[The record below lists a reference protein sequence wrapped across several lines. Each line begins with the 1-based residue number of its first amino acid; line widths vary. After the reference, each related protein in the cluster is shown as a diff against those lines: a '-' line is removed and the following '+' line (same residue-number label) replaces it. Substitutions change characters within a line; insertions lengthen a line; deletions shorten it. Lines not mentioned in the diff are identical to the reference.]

1 MGQLRYPP
9 FSWWQGIVEDRDDP
23 ALMGRYRVRILGH
36 HTQNKEKLPTEHLPW
51 SIPLQPISSAAISG
65 IGTSP
70 TGLVEGSAVMGF
82 FADGDEGQIP
92 VIMGSFGVTSH
103 LPREDDGGDVIPF
116 DRSLVGFY
124 DPKGV
129 HPHYR
134 YPKRKVTNKQKPE
147 PADGVTHS
155 SGRPRE
161 TPEYGDDG
169 EDVGENILQEADSSR
184 LARGVPGEQP
194 HVEEHY
200 SLKGK
205 RESRVTDI
213 PIAMPNLVSGGT
225 RPKGFTHPPGP
236 EFGES
241 VEIKDPE
248 FAVRFWN
255 EPHPQQTPPDMYAD
269 PEKSKSKYPF
279 NHVTE
284 TESGHVFEVDDTLGA
299 ERIHEYHR
307 TGTFYEVQPTG
318 DKVTKVVGEDFEI
331 DLKNKLIYI
340 KGDYTMTVDGDY
352 FLNVK
357 GSKVEHISGH
367 CFQTVR
373 GTRVTK
379 VQGNDELDVES
390 TSHTHIRGNRNV
402 QIGSQDEKQAT
413 VSNDSLRITGDR
425 NVRVRGK
432 MKNIA
437 ISDRKD
443 ITFGNHKIN
452 VFPKYENDL
461 REILK
466 TSATAVGEVIT
477 GGPSDALAGLGQ
489 LKRKSKLELFAQQ
502 DVSIATSPVPDI
514 AYPANPLPAVSI
526 VTMRYNLAATM
537 DLYEKVGPTAMFT
550 GAASIIIK
558 PGFATRQAM
567 IGINNIQGVDTG
579 LFTILPGIQNFVT
592 AGGITN
598 NVLLGGIHSNVFG
611 GVMTNTLAAGGI
623 FNTILTVGG
632 INNYVTAGGI
642 QSTVAAG
649 GIFNNVLGGSYNTV
663 VAVGAIASTAVVG
676 LNVITGGAGVAINS
690 AAAIASTAGAAILQT
705 AGAAITQT
713 AGAGIAQ
720 TAAGAV
726 AIQAGAAATMT
737 AAGAVTV
744 TATGAGIFAGGA
756 STVLGGAGVTDING
770 SVINIG

>member
-9 FSWWQGIVEDRDDP
+9 FSWWQGVVEDRDDP

-51 SIPLQPISSAAISG
+51 AIPMQPISSAAISG

-82 FADGDEGQIP
+82 FADGEEGQIP
-92 VIMGSFGVTSH
+92 IIMGSFGVTSH
-103 LPREDDGGDVIPF
+103 LPREDDDGAVIPF
-116 DRSLVGFY
+116 DRSIVGFY
-124 DPKGV
+124 DPKGT

-147 PADGVTHS
+147 PADGVTHA

-161 TPEYGDDG
+161 NPEYDENG

-205 RESRVTDI
+205 RESRVEGI

-225 RPKGFTHPPGP
+225 KPGAFTHPGGP
-236 EFGES
+236 EFGEDI
-241 VEIKDPE
+241 EIREPD
-248 FAVRFWN
+248 FSCRFWN
-255 EPHPQQTPPDMYAD
+255 EPHPQQTPPDMFAD
-269 PEKSKSKYPF
+269 PEKSKSKYPY

-284 TESGHVFEVDDTLGA
+284 TESGHIFEVDDTLGA

-318 DKVTKVVGEDFEI
+318 DKVTKVVGDDFEI

-390 TSHTHIRGNRNV
+390 TSHTLIRGNRNV
-402 QIGSQDEKQAT
+402 QVGSQDSSQST
-413 VSNDSLRITGDR
+413 VSTDSLRVTGDR

-432 MKNIA
+432 MKNIC
-437 ISDRKD
+437 ITDRKD
-443 ITFGNHKIN
+443 ITFGNHTIN
-452 VFPKYENDL
+452 VFPKFENDL

-466 TSATAVGEVIT
+466 QGATAVGDAIK
-477 GGPSDALAGLGQ
+477 GGPSDASALLGALVQ
-489 LKRKSKLELFAQQ
+489 KSKLELFGQQ
-502 DVSIATSPVPDI
+502 DVSIATSPVPDPFMPTNPI
-514 AYPANPLPAVSI
+514 PAISLT
-526 VTMRYNLAATM
+526 TMRYNLMATS
-537 DLYEKVGPTAMFT
+537 DLYEKVGPVAMFT
-550 GAASIIIK
+550 GAASIILK
-558 PGFATRQAM
+558 PGFATRQAVV
-567 IGINNIQGVDTG
+567 GINNIQGVDTG
-579 LFTILPGIQNFVT
+579 IFSILPGIQNFVT
-592 AGGITN
+592 AGGIIN
-598 NVLLGGIHSNVFG
+598 NVMLGGIHSIVYG
-611 GVMTNTLAAGGI
+611 GVMTNTMLAGGI
-623 FNTILTVGG
+623 FNTIATVGG
-632 INNYVTAGGI
+632 INNFVTAGGI
-642 QSTVAAG
+642 NSTVMGG
-649 GIFNNVLGGSYNTV
+649 GIFNNVLGGSINDF
-663 VAVGAIASTAVVG
+663 VAVGAIASTAAVG
-676 LNVITGGAGVAINS
+676 INVITGGAGVAINS
-690 AAAIASTAGAAILQT
+690 AAGIVNTAGGVFTATAGGLSTVTGGAGLVASAVGGAAVFSGTASTT
-705 AGAAITQT
+705 
-713 AGAGIAQ
+713 
-720 TAAGAV
+720 
-726 AIQAGAAATMT
+726 
-737 AAGAVTV
+737 
-744 TATGAGIFAGGA
+744 
-756 STVLGGAGVTDING
+756 LGGAGPTTVTGNPIA
-770 SVINIG
+770 IG

>member
-9 FSWWQGIVEDRDDP
+9 FSWWQGVVEDRDDP

-51 SIPLQPISSAAISG
+51 AIPLQPISSAAISG

-103 LPREDDGGDVIPF
+103 LPRENDDGEVIPF
-116 DRSLVGFY
+116 DRSIVGFY

-161 TPEYGDDG
+161 TPEYSDDG

-225 RPKGFTHPPGP
+225 KPKGFTHPPGP
-236 EFGES
+236 EFGEAL
-241 VEIKDPE
+241 EIRDPN

-255 EPHPQQTPPDMYAD
+255 EPHPQQTPPDMFAD
-269 PEKSKSKYPF
+269 PEKSKSKYPY

-318 DKVTKVVGEDFEI
+318 DKVTKVVGDDFEI
-331 DLKNKLIYI
+331 DLRNKLIYI
-340 KGDYTMTVDGDY
+340 KGDYSMTVDGDY
-352 FLNVK
+352 YLNVK
-357 GSKVEHISGH
+357 GNKIEHVSGH
-367 CFQTVR
+367 AFQTVR
-373 GTRVTK
+373 GTRVSK
-379 VQGNDELDVES
+379 IQGNDELDVES

-452 VFPKYENDL
+452 VYPKFENDL
-461 REILK
+461 REVLAKGAEI
-466 TSATAVGEVIT
+466 VGDIIE
-477 GGPSDALAGLGQ
+477 GGPSDALALLGAFK
-489 LKRKSKLELFAQQ
+489 KRSKLELMAQQ
-502 DVSIATSPVPDI
+502 DVSIATNCIYPDPFVPLN
-514 AYPANPLPAVSI
+514 PAPSVSI
-526 VTMRYNLAATM
+526 ATARYNLTATA
-537 DLYEKVGPTAMFT
+537 DLYEKVGPIAMFT
-550 GAASIIIK
+550 GAASIILK
-558 PGFATRQAM
+558 PGFATRQAS
-567 IGINNIQGVDTG
+567 IAINNIQGVDTG
-579 LFTILPGIQNFVT
+579 LFSLLPGIQNFVT
-592 AGGITN
+592 AGGMINTIM
-598 NVLLGGIHSNVFG
+598 LGGMYNTIMAG
-611 GVMTNTLAAGGI
+611 GQFNTVVKGGQFNTIGAGAQTNTVIAGGI
-623 FNTILTVGG
+623 
-632 INNYVTAGGI
+632 INA
-642 QSTVAAG
+642 VAAG
-649 GIFNNVLGGSYNTV
+649 GITSNVAAGAVITNAV
-663 VAVGAIASTAVVG
+663 VGAIT
-676 LNVITGGAGVAINS
+676 N
-690 AAAIASTAGAAILQT
+690 TAGAAIANT
-705 AGAAITQT
+705 AGGAITNV
-713 AGAGIAQ
+713 AGGLFSAAAAAAANISGISVSVTGLAV
-720 TAAGAV
+720 TAAGPTVNIEGSIATNLGTSS
-726 AIQAGAAATMT
+726 GA
-737 AAGAVTV
+737 
-744 TATGAGIFAGGA
+744 
-756 STVLGGAGVTDING
+756 TDIDG
-770 SVINIG
+770 STISIG

>member
-1 MGQLRYPP
+1 MKRNQRYPD

-51 SIPLQPISSAAISG
+51 AIPMQPISSAAISG

-82 FADGDEGQIP
+82 FADGEEGQIP
-92 VIMGSFGVTSH
+92 IIMGSFGVTSH
-103 LPREDDGGDVIPF
+103 LPREDDDGAVIPF
-116 DRSLVGFY
+116 DRSIVGFY
-124 DPKGV
+124 DPKGT

-147 PADGVTHS
+147 PADGVTHA

-161 TPEYGDDG
+161 NPEYDENG

-205 RESRVTDI
+205 RESRVEGI

-225 RPKGFTHPPGP
+225 KPGAFTHPGGP
-236 EFGES
+236 EFGEDI
-241 VEIKDPE
+241 EIREPD
-248 FAVRFWN
+248 FSCRFWN
-255 EPHPQQTPPDMYAD
+255 EPHPQQTPPDMFAD

-318 DKVTKVVGEDFEI
+318 DKVTKVVGDDFEI

-340 KGDYTMTVDGDY
+340 KGDYSMTVDGDY
-352 FLNVK
+352 YLNVK
-357 GSKVEHISGH
+357 GNKIEHVSGH
-367 CFQTVR
+367 AFQTVR
-373 GTRVTK
+373 GTRVSK
-379 VQGNDELDVES
+379 IQGNDELDVES

-402 QIGSQDEKQAT
+402 QIGCQDEKQAT

-452 VFPKYENDL
+452 VYPKYENDL
-461 REILK
+461 REVLAKGAEIVAD
-466 TSATAVGEVIT
+466 TIA
-477 GGPSDALAGLGQ
+477 GGPSDALALLGAFK
-489 LKRKSKLELFAQQ
+489 KRSKLELMAQQ
-502 DVSIATSPVPDI
+502 DVSIGTNCIYPDPFMPLN
-514 AYPANPLPAVSI
+514 PAPSVSI
-526 VTMRYNLAATM
+526 ATARYNLTATA
-537 DLYEKVGPTAMFT
+537 DLYEKVGPIAMFT
-550 GAASIIIK
+550 GAASIILK
-558 PGFATRQAM
+558 PGFATRQAV
-567 IGINNIQGVDTG
+567 ISINNIQGVDTG
-579 LFTILPGIQNFVT
+579 LFSLLPGIHNFVT
-592 AGGITN
+592 AGGMINTVMLGGIQN
-598 NVLLGGIHSNVFG
+598 NVLGGAIH
-611 GVMTNTLAAGGI
+611 NTLAAGGI

-632 INNYVTAGGI
+632 INNWVTAGGI
-642 QSTVAAG
+642 KTTVVAG
-649 GIFNNVLGGSYNTV
+649 GIINTVNGGSMVDT
-663 VAVGAIASTAVVG
+663 VAVGAIVSNAVVG
-676 LNVITGGAGVAINS
+676 LNVTLGQAGVALQS
-690 AAAIASTAGAAILQT
+690 AAAIESFAGGAIGQTAGGAYTVAAGGAILQT
-705 AGAAITQT
+705 AGGLASYSAG
-713 AGAGIAQ
+713 GAGI
-720 TAAGAV
+720 
-726 AIQAGAAATMT
+726 
-737 AAGAVTV
+737 
-744 TATGAGIFAGGA
+744 
-756 STVLGGAGVTDING
+756 
-770 SVINIG
+770 SVFGTTTNIGTTLSPTTIDGSTISIG

>member
-9 FSWWQGIVEDRDDP
+9 FSWWQGVVEDRDDP

-51 SIPLQPISSAAISG
+51 AIPLQPISSAAISG

-103 LPREDDGGDVIPF
+103 LPREDDDGAVIPF

-161 TPEYGDDG
+161 TPEYSDDG

-213 PIAMPNLVSGGT
+213 PIAMPNLASGGT
-225 RPKGFTHPPGP
+225 KPKGFTHPPGP
-236 EFGES
+236 EFGEAL
-241 VEIKDPE
+241 EIRDPN

-255 EPHPQQTPPDMYAD
+255 EPHPQQTPPDMFAD
-269 PEKSKSKYPF
+269 PEKSKSKYPY

-284 TESGHVFEVDDTLGA
+284 TESGHIFEVDDTLGA

-318 DKVTKVVGEDFEI
+318 DKVTKVVGDDFEI

-390 TSHTHIRGNRNV
+390 TSHTMIRGNRNV
-402 QIGSQDEKQAT
+402 QVGSQDSSQST
-413 VSNDSLRITGDR
+413 VSTDSLRVTGDR

-432 MKNIA
+432 MKNIC
-437 ISDRKD
+437 ITDRKD
-443 ITFGNHKIN
+443 ITFGNHSIN
-452 VFPKYENDL
+452 VYPKYENDL

-466 TSATAVGEVIT
+466 SGAEQVAASIT
-477 GGPSDALAGLGQ
+477 GGSAGAPEALGAILQ
-489 LKRKSKLELFAQQ
+489 RKSKLELFGQQ
-502 DVSIATSPVPDI
+502 DVSIATSPVPDPF
-514 AYPANPLPAVSI
+514 YPPNPIPAISLT
-526 VTMRYNLAATM
+526 TMRYNLMATS
-537 DLYEKVGPTAMFT
+537 DLYEKVGPVAMFT

-558 PGFATRQAM
+558 PGYATRQAVV
-567 IGINNIQGVDTG
+567 GINNIQGVDTG
-579 LFTILPGIQNFVT
+579 IFSLLPGIHNFVT
-592 AGGITN
+592 VGGMFNTVMAGGM
-598 NVLLGGIHSNVFG
+598 HSNVHAGF
-611 GVMTNTLAAGGI
+611 MSNTVLAGGI
-623 FNTILTVGG
+623 FNQVLTAGG
-632 INNYVTAGGI
+632 INNFVGAGGI
-642 QSTVAAG
+642 KSTVVAG
-649 GIFNNVLGGSYNTV
+649 GIIEDVLGGSIVST
-663 VAVGAIASTAVVG
+663 VAVGAIISNAVVG
-676 LNVITGGAGVAINS
+676 LNVILGQAGVALQSTATIES
-690 AAAIASTAGAAILQT
+690 FAGGAIGQTAGAAYTVAAGGAILQT
-705 AGAAITQT
+705 AGGLASYS
-713 AGAGIAQ
+713 
-720 TAAGAV
+720 
-726 AIQAGAAATMT
+726 
-737 AAGAVTV
+737 
-744 TATGAGIFAGGA
+744 AGG
-756 STVLGGAGVTDING
+756 TGI
-770 SVINIG
+770 SVFGTTTNIGTTLSPTTIEGSTISIG

>member
-1 MGQLRYPP
+1 MSDIRYPE
-9 FSWWQGIVEDRDDP
+9 FSWWQGVVEDRDDP

-36 HTQNKEKLPTEHLPW
+36 HTQNKEKLPTAHLPW
-51 SIPLQPISSAAISG
+51 AIPLQPISSAAISG

-82 FADGDEGQIP
+82 FADGDDGQIP
-92 VIMGSFGVTSH
+92 IIMGSFGVTSH
-103 LPREDDGGDVIPF
+103 LPREDDTGPVIPF

-134 YPKRKVTNKQKPE
+134 YPKRKVSNKQKPE

-161 TPEYGDDG
+161 TPEYSDDG
-169 EDVGENILQEADSSR
+169 DDVGENILQEADSSR

-205 RESRVTDI
+205 RESRITDI

-225 RPKGFTHPPGP
+225 KPKGFTHPPGP

-241 VEIKDPE
+241 LEIRDPN
-248 FAVRFWN
+248 FGVRFWN
-255 EPHPQQTPPDMYAD
+255 EPHPQQTPPDMFAD

-318 DKVTKVVGEDFEI
+318 DKVTKVVGDDFEI

-390 TSHTHIRGNRNV
+390 TSHTMIRGNRNV
-402 QIGSQDEKQAT
+402 QIGSQDQSQAT
-413 VSNDSLRITGDR
+413 VSNDSLRVTGDR

-432 MKNIA
+432 MKNIC
-437 ISDRKD
+437 ITDRKD
-443 ITFGNHKIN
+443 ITFGNHTIN
-452 VFPKYENDL
+452 VFPKFENDL
-461 REILK
+461 SQILK
-466 TSATAVGEVIT
+466 EGATAIGDAIK
-477 GGPSDALAGLGQ
+477 GGPSDATALLGAFQ
-489 LKRKSKLELFAQQ
+489 QKSKLELFGQQ
-502 DVSIATSPVPDI
+502 DVSIATSPVPDPFMPTNPI
-514 AYPANPLPAVSI
+514 PAISLT
-526 VTMRYNLAATM
+526 TMRYNLMATS
-537 DLYEKVGPTAMFT
+537 DLYEKVGPIAMFT
-550 GAASIIIK
+550 GAASIILK
-558 PGFATRQAM
+558 PGFATRQAVV
-567 IGINNIQGVDTG
+567 GINNIQGVDTG
-579 LFTILPGIQNFVT
+579 IFSILPGIQNFVT
-592 AGGITN
+592 AGGIIN
-598 NVLLGGIHSNVFG
+598 NVMLGGIHSIVYG
-611 GVMTNTLAAGGI
+611 GVMTNTMLAGGI
-623 FNTILTVGG
+623 FNTIATVGG

-642 QSTVAAG
+642 NSTVMAG
-649 GIFNNVLGGSYNTV
+649 GIFNNVLGGSINDV
-663 VAVGAIASTAVVG
+663 VAVGAIASTALVG

-690 AAAIASTAGAAILQT
+690 AAVIASTAGGAITNT
-705 AGAAITQT
+705 AGGAFSAQAGGAATLT
-713 AGAGIAQ
+713 AG
-720 TAAGAV
+720 GAV
-726 AIQAGAAATMT
+726 NA
-737 AAGAVTV
+737 
-744 TATGAGIFAGGA
+744 TATGAAVFAGGV
-756 STVLGGAGVTDING
+756 STSVGGAGPTTISGNP
-770 SVINIG
+770 IAIG

>member
-318 DKVTKVVGEDFEI
+318 DKVTKVVGDDFEI

-390 TSHTHIRGNRNV
+390 TSHTMIRGNRNV
-402 QIGSQDEKQAT
+402 QVGSQDEKQAT
-413 VSNDSLRITGDR
+413 VSNDSLRVTGDR

-443 ITFGNHKIN
+443 ITFGNHSIN
-452 VFPKYENDL
+452 VYPKYENDL

-466 TSATAVGEVIT
+466 KGAEVVGTIMS
-477 GGPSDALAGLGQ
+477 GGPSDESALLGAFQ
-489 LKRKSKLELFAQQ
+489 KRSKLELFAQQ
-502 DVSIATSPVPDI
+502 DVSIATNLIYPDPFLPLN
-514 AYPANPLPAVSI
+514 PAPSVSI
-526 VTMRYNLAATM
+526 ATARYNLIATA
-537 DLYEKVGPTAMFT
+537 DLYEKIGPVAMFT
-550 GAASIIIK
+550 GAASIILK
-558 PGFATRQAM
+558 PGFATRQAV
-567 IGINNIQGVDTG
+567 IAINNIQGVDTG
-579 LFTILPGIQNFVT
+579 IFSLLPGIQNFVT
-592 AGGITN
+592 AGGFTN
-598 NVLLGGIHSNVFG
+598 NIMLGGIINNVFAG
-611 GVMTNTLAAGGI
+611 GILSTVVAGGI
-623 FNTILTVGG
+623 FNTVIAGGVLNTVVAGGIVNEVAVGG
-632 INNYVTAGGI
+632 IASNVAAGGI
-642 QSTVAAG
+642 SENVVAGGIARLVEAGGIVDTVAAG
-649 GIFNNVLGGSYNTV
+649 GIF
-663 VAVGAIASTAVVG
+663 
-676 LNVITGGAGVAINS
+676 LNVIGGAITMTTFAGVVAITS
-690 AAAIASTAGAAILQT
+690 GAA
-705 AGAAITQT
+705 
-713 AGAGIAQ
+713 
-720 TAAGAV
+720 V
-726 AIQAGAAATMT
+726 NIQAAAAATLT
-737 AAGAVTV
+737 AGGAVTA
-744 TATGAGIFAGGA
+744 TATGAAVFAGGISTHLGA
-756 STVLGGAGVTDING
+756 SGPTTITGNPIA
-770 SVINIG
+770 IG

>member
-1 MGQLRYPP
+1 MAQIRYPE
-9 FSWWQGIVEDRDDP
+9 FSWWQGVVEDRDDP

-36 HTQNKEKLPTEHLPW
+36 HTQNKEKLPTAHLPW
-51 SIPLQPISSAAISG
+51 AIPMQPISSAAISG

-70 TGLVEGSAVMGF
+70 TGLVEGSSVMGF

-103 LPREDDGGDVIPF
+103 LPREDDTGPVKKI

-124 DPKGV
+124 DPLGT

-134 YPKRKVTNKQKPE
+134 YPKRKVTNKKKPE
-147 PADGVTHS
+147 PADGVTHA

-161 TPEYGDDG
+161 NPEYDEDG

-184 LARGVPGEQP
+184 LSRGVPGEQP

-225 RPKGFTHPPGP
+225 KPKGFTHPAGP

-241 VEIKDPE
+241 IEIKDPD
-248 FAVRFWN
+248 FSVRFWN
-255 EPHPQQTPPDMYAD
+255 EPHPQQTPADMYAE
-269 PEKSKSKYPF
+269 PEKSKSKYPY

-307 TGTFYEVQPTG
+307 AGTFYEVQPTG
-318 DKVTKVVGEDFEI
+318 DKVTKVVGDDFEI

-357 GSKVEHISGH
+357 GSKVENISGH

-379 VQGNDELDVES
+379 IQGNDELDIES

-402 QIGSQDEKQAT
+402 QIGCQDEKQAT

-443 ITFGNHKIN
+443 ITFGNHSIN
-452 VFPKYENDL
+452 VYPKYENDL

-466 TSATAVGEVIT
+466 KSAQAVGDIMT
-477 GGPSDALAGLGQ
+477 QGAGAADIAGLGAFK
-489 LKRKSKLELFAQQ
+489 KRSKLELFAHQ
-502 DVSIATSPVPDI
+502 DISMMTSPVPDPFLPLN
-514 AYPANPLPAVSI
+514 PAPAISL
-526 VTMRYNLAATM
+526 VTMRYNLTATA
-537 DLYEKVGPTAMFT
+537 DLYEKIGPIAMFT
-550 GAASIIIK
+550 GAASIILK
-558 PGFATRQAM
+558 PGFATRQASVA
-567 IGINNIQGVDTG
+567 INNIQGVDTG
-579 LFTILPGIQNFVT
+579 IFSLIPGIQNFVT
-592 AGGITN
+592 VGGITN
-598 NVLLGGIHSNVFG
+598 NVMLGGIHSNVFG
-611 GVMTNTLAAGGI
+611 GVMTNTLLAGGI
-623 FNTILTVGG
+623 FNTIATVGG
-632 INNYVTAGGI
+632 ITNYVSAGGI
-642 QSTVAAG
+642 TNTVALGGIKNSVAAGGIASNVVAGGIARLVEAGGIVDTVAAG
-649 GIFNNVLGGSYNTV
+649 GIF
-663 VAVGAIASTAVVG
+663 
-676 LNVITGGAGVAINS
+676 LNVIGGAITMTTFAGVVAITS
-690 AAAIASTAGAAILQT
+690 GAAVNIQAAGAATL
-705 AGAAITQT
+705 
-713 AGAGIAQ
+713 
-720 TAAGAV
+720 
-726 AIQAGAAATMT
+726 T
-737 AAGAVTV
+737 AAGAVTA
-744 TATGAGIFAGGA
+744 TATGAAVFAGGV
-756 STVLGGAGVTDING
+756 STTVGGAGPTTING
-770 SVINIG
+770 NPIAIG

>member
-9 FSWWQGIVEDRDDP
+9 FSWWQGVVEDRDDP

-51 SIPLQPISSAAISG
+51 AIPMQPISSAAISG

-70 TGLVEGSAVMGF
+70 TGLVEGSSVMGF
-82 FADGDEGQIP
+82 FADGDEGQMP

-103 LPREDDGGDVIPF
+103 LPREDDDGAVIPF
-116 DRSLVGFY
+116 DRNLVGFY
-124 DPKGV
+124 DPKGT

-134 YPKRKVTNKQKPE
+134 YPKRKVTNKQSPG
-147 PADGVTHS
+147 PADGVTHA

-161 TPEYGDDG
+161 NPEYDENG
-169 EDVGENILQEADSSR
+169 EDVGENVLQEADSSR
-184 LARGVPGEQP
+184 LSRGVPGEQP

-205 RESRVTDI
+205 RESRVTGI
-213 PIAMPNLVSGGT
+213 PIAQPNLASGGT
-225 RPKGFTHPPGP
+225 RPSGFTHPPGP
-236 EFGES
+236 NFCERIQ
-241 VEIKDPE
+241 IKDPD
-248 FAVRFWN
+248 FDTRFWN
-255 EPHPQQTPPDMYAD
+255 EPHPQQTPPDMFAAA
-269 PEKSKSKYPF
+269 EKSKSKYPY

-307 TGTFYEVQPTG
+307 TGTFYEIQPTG
-318 DKVTKVVGEDFEI
+318 DKVTKVVGDDFEI

-379 VQGNDELDVES
+379 IQGNDELDIES

-402 QIGSQDEKQAT
+402 QIGCQDEKQAT

-443 ITFGNHKIN
+443 ITFGNHSIN
-452 VFPKYENDL
+452 VYPKFENDL

-466 TSATAVGEVIT
+466 KGASVIGDIIA
-477 GGPSDALAGLGQ
+477 GGPSDASSLLGAFK
-489 LKRKSKLELFAQQ
+489 KRSKLELFAQQ
-502 DVSIATSPVPDI
+502 DVSIATNCIYPDPFLPISPVPS
-514 AYPANPLPAVSI
+514 VSI
-526 VTMRYNLAATM
+526 ATARYNLTATA
-537 DLYEKVGPTAMFT
+537 DLYEKIGPIAMFT
-550 GAASIIIK
+550 GAASIILK
-558 PGFATRQAM
+558 PGFATRQAV
-567 IGINNIQGVDTG
+567 IAINNIQGVDTG
-579 LFTILPGIQNFVT
+579 IFSLLPGIQNFVT

-598 NVLLGGIHSNVFG
+598 NVMLGGIHSNVFG
-611 GVMTNTLAAGGI
+611 GVMTNTLMAGGI
-623 FNTILTVGG
+623 FNTIVTVGG
-632 INNYVTAGGI
+632 ITNYVTAGGI
-642 QSTVAAG
+642 TNTVAAG

-690 AAAIASTAGAAILQT
+690 AAAIASTAGGAITNT
-705 AGAAITQT
+705 AG
-713 AGAGIAQ
+713 GLFSAQ
-720 TAAGAV
+720 
-726 AIQAGAAATMT
+726 
-737 AAGAVTV
+737 
-744 TATGAGIFAGGA
+744 AGGA
-756 STVLGGAGVTDING
+756 ATLTAGGAISATA
-770 SVINIG
+770 IGAATFAGATSTTVGDSGLTTISGTTIAIG

>member
-9 FSWWQGIVEDRDDP
+9 FSWWQGVVEDRDDP

-51 SIPLQPISSAAISG
+51 AIPLQPISSAAISG

-103 LPREDDGGDVIPF
+103 LPREDDDGEVIPF

-147 PADGVTHS
+147 PADGVTHA

-161 TPEYGDDG
+161 TPEYSDDG
-169 EDVGENILQEADSSR
+169 DDVGENILQEADSSR

-200 SLKGK
+200 SLKAK

-225 RPKGFTHPPGP
+225 KPKGFTHPPGP
-236 EFGES
+236 EFGEAL
-241 VEIKDPE
+241 EIRDPN

-255 EPHPQQTPPDMYAD
+255 EPHPQQTPPDMFAD
-269 PEKSKSKYPF
+269 PEKSKSKYPY

-318 DKVTKVVGEDFEI
+318 DKVTKVVGDDFEI

-390 TSHTHIRGNRNV
+390 TSHTMIRGNRNV
-402 QIGSQDEKQAT
+402 QVGSQDSSQST
-413 VSNDSLRITGDR
+413 VSTDSLRVTGDR

-432 MKNIA
+432 MKNIC
-437 ISDRKD
+437 ITDRKD
-443 ITFGNHKIN
+443 ITFGNHTIN
-452 VFPKYENDL
+452 VFPKFENDL

-466 TSATAVGEVIT
+466 QGATAVGDAIK
-477 GGPSDALAGLGQ
+477 GGPSDASALLGSLVQ
-489 LKRKSKLELFAQQ
+489 KSKLELFGQQ
-502 DVSIATSPVPDI
+502 DVSIATSPVPDPFMPTNPI
-514 AYPANPLPAVSI
+514 PAISLT
-526 VTMRYNLAATM
+526 TMRYNLMATS
-537 DLYEKVGPTAMFT
+537 DLYEKVGPVAMFT
-550 GAASIIIK
+550 GAASIILK
-558 PGFATRQAM
+558 PGFATRQAVV
-567 IGINNIQGVDTG
+567 GINNIQGVDTG
-579 LFTILPGIQNFVT
+579 IFSILPGIQNFVT
-592 AGGITN
+592 AGGIIN
-598 NVLLGGIHSNVFG
+598 NVMLGGIHSIVYG
-611 GVMTNTLAAGGI
+611 GVMTNTMLAGGI
-623 FNTILTVGG
+623 FNTIATVGG
-632 INNYVTAGGI
+632 INNFVTAGGI
-642 QSTVAAG
+642 NSTVMGG
-649 GIFNNVLGGSYNTV
+649 GIFNNVLGGSINDV
-663 VAVGAIASTAVVG
+663 VAVGAIASTALVG

-690 AAAIASTAGAAILQT
+690 AAGIVNTAGGIFSAQAGGAATLT
-705 AGAAITQT
+705 AGGVLT
-713 AGAGIAQ
+713 A
-720 TAAGAV
+720 TAAGAGV
-726 AIQAGAAATMT
+726 
-737 AAGAVTV
+737 
-744 TATGAGIFAGGA
+744 FAGGA
-756 STVLGGAGVTDING
+756 STTVGGAGPTTISGNP
-770 SVINIG
+770 IAIG

>member
-1 MGQLRYPP
+1 MGNVRYPE
-9 FSWWQGIVEDRDDP
+9 FSWWQGVVEDRDDP

-103 LPREDDGGDVIPF
+103 LPREDDNGEVIPF

-161 TPEYGDDG
+161 TPEYSDDG

-318 DKVTKVVGEDFEI
+318 DKVTKVVGDDFEI

-390 TSHTHIRGNRNV
+390 TSHTMIRGNRNV
-402 QIGSQDEKQAT
+402 QVGSQDEKQAT
-413 VSNDSLRITGDR
+413 VSNDSLRVTGDR

-437 ISDRKD
+437 VSDRKD
-443 ITFGNHKIN
+443 ITFGNHSIN
-452 VFPKYENDL
+452 VYPKFENDL

-466 TSATAVGEVIT
+466 KGAEAVGSIIR
-477 GGPSDALAGLGQ
+477 GGPSDEASLLGAFQ
-489 LKRKSKLELFAQQ
+489 KRSKLELFAQQ
-502 DVSIATSPVPDI
+502 DVSIATNLVIPDPFLPLN
-514 AYPANPLPAVSI
+514 PAPSVSI
-526 VTMRYNLAATM
+526 ATARYNLIATA
-537 DLYEKVGPTAMFT
+537 DLYEKIGPVAMFT
-550 GAASIIIK
+550 GAASIILK
-558 PGFATRQAM
+558 PGFATRQAV
-567 IGINNIQGVDTG
+567 IAINNIQGVDTG
-579 LFTILPGIQNFVT
+579 IFSLLPGIQNFVT
-592 AGGITN
+592 AGGFTN
-598 NVLLGGIHSNVFG
+598 NVMLGGIINNVFAGGILNTVVAGGMFNTVIAGGILSTVVAG
-611 GVMTNTLAAGGI
+611 GVVTDVAAGGVATLVAAGGI
-623 FNTILTVGG
+623 AENV
-632 INNYVTAGGI
+632 VAGGI
-642 QSTVAAG
+642 ARLVEAGGITDTVAAG
-649 GIFNNVLGGSYNTV
+649 GIFLNVLGGAITMTTFAGV
-663 VAVGAIASTAVVG
+663 VAITSGAAV
-676 LNVITGGAGVAINS
+676 NIQAFGAATL
-690 AAAIASTAGAAILQT
+690 TAG
-705 AGAAITQT
+705 
-713 AGAGIAQ
+713 
-720 TAAGAV
+720 
-726 AIQAGAAATMT
+726 
-737 AAGAVTV
+737 GAVTA
-744 TATGAGIFAGGA
+744 TATGAAVFAGGISTHLGA
-756 STVLGGAGVTDING
+756 SGPTTITGNPIA
-770 SVINIG
+770 IG

>member
-9 FSWWQGIVEDRDDP
+9 FSWWQGVVEDRDDP

-51 SIPLQPISSAAISG
+51 AIPLQPISSAAISG

-103 LPREDDGGDVIPF
+103 LPREDDDGEVIPF
-116 DRSLVGFY
+116 DRSVVGFY

-147 PADGVTHS
+147 PADGVTHA

-161 TPEYGDDG
+161 TPQYDDDG
-169 EDVGENILQEADSSR
+169 DDVGENILQEADSSR

-225 RPKGFTHPPGP
+225 KPKGFTHPPGP
-236 EFGES
+236 EFGEAL
-241 VEIKDPE
+241 EIRDPN

-255 EPHPQQTPPDMYAD
+255 EPHPQQTPPDMFAE
-269 PEKSKSKYPF
+269 PEKSKSKYPY

-284 TESGHVFEVDDTLGA
+284 TESGHIFEVDDTLGA

-318 DKVTKVVGEDFEI
+318 DKVTKVVGDDFEI

-390 TSHTHIRGNRNV
+390 TSHTMIRGNRNV
-402 QIGSQDEKQAT
+402 QVGCQDSSQST
-413 VSNDSLRITGDR
+413 VSTDSLRVTGDR

-432 MKNIA
+432 MKNTCIT
-437 ISDRKD
+437 DRKD
-443 ITFGNHKIN
+443 ITFGNHTIN
-452 VFPKYENDL
+452 VFPKFENDL

-466 TSATAVGEVIT
+466 QGATAVGDAIK
-477 GGPSDALAGLGQ
+477 GGPSDATALLGAIFEQ
-489 LKRKSKLELFAQQ
+489 KSKLELFGQQ
-502 DVSIATSPVPDI
+502 DVSIATSPVFPDPF
-514 AYPANPLPAVSI
+514 YPLNLAPSI
-526 VTMRYNLAATM
+526 SLTTCRYNLMATA
-537 DLYEKVGPTAMFT
+537 DLYEKVGPIAMFT
-550 GAASIIIK
+550 GAASIILK
-558 PGFATRQAM
+558 PGFATRQATVA
-567 IGINNIQGVDTG
+567 INNIQGVDTG
-579 LFTILPGIQNFVT
+579 IFSLLPGIQNFVT
-592 AGGITN
+592 AGGLIN
-598 NVLLGGIHSNVFG
+598 NVMLGGIHSIVYG
-611 GVMTNTLAAGGI
+611 GVMTNTMLAGGI
-623 FNTILTVGG
+623 FNTIATVGG
-632 INNYVTAGGI
+632 INNFVTAGGI
-642 QSTVAAG
+642 NSTVMAG
-649 GIFNNVLGGSYNTV
+649 GIFNNVLGGSINDV
-663 VAVGAIASTAVVG
+663 VAVGAIASTALVG

-690 AAAIASTAGAAILQT
+690 AAGIVNTAGGVFSAQAGGAATLT
-705 AGAAITQT
+705 AG
-713 AGAGIAQ
+713 
-720 TAAGAV
+720 
-726 AIQAGAAATMT
+726 
-737 AAGAVTV
+737 GAVTA
-744 TATGAGIFAGGA
+744 TATGAAVFAGGV
-756 STVLGGAGVTDING
+756 STTVGGAGPTTISGNP
-770 SVINIG
+770 IAIG

>member
-1 MGQLRYPP
+1 MGNVRYPE
-9 FSWWQGIVEDRDDP
+9 FSWWQGVVEDRDDP

-103 LPREDDGGDVIPF
+103 LPREDDNGEVIPF

-161 TPEYGDDG
+161 TPEYSDDG

-184 LARGVPGEQP
+184 LSRGVPGEQP

-225 RPKGFTHPPGP
+225 KPKGFTHPPGP

-318 DKVTKVVGEDFEI
+318 DKVTKVVGDDFEI

-390 TSHTHIRGNRNV
+390 TSHTMIRGNRNV
-402 QIGSQDEKQAT
+402 QVGSQDEKQAT
-413 VSNDSLRITGDR
+413 VSNDSLRVTGDR

-432 MKNIA
+432 MKNITV
-437 ISDRKD
+437 SDRKD
-443 ITFGNHKIN
+443 ITFGNHSIN
-452 VFPKYENDL
+452 VYPKYENDL

-466 TSATAVGEVIT
+466 KGAEAVGEVIK
-477 GGPSDALAGLGQ
+477 GGPSDASALLGAFQ
-489 LKRKSKLELFAQQ
+489 KRSKLELFAQQ
-502 DVSIATSPVPDI
+502 DVSIATNLIYPDPFLPLN
-514 AYPANPLPAVSI
+514 PAPSVSI
-526 VTMRYNLAATM
+526 ATARYNLIATA
-537 DLYEKVGPTAMFT
+537 DLYEKIGPVAMFT
-550 GAASIIIK
+550 GAASIILK
-558 PGFATRQAM
+558 PGFATRQAV
-567 IGINNIQGVDTG
+567 IAINNIQGVDTG
-579 LFTILPGIQNFVT
+579 IFSLLPGIQNFVT
-592 AGGITN
+592 AGGMTN
-598 NVLLGGIHSNVFG
+598 NVMLGGIINNVFAG
-611 GVMTNTLAAGGI
+611 GILSTVVAGGI
-623 FNTILTVGG
+623 FNTVIAGGVLNTVVAGG
-632 INNYVTAGGI
+632 IVSDVAAGGVATLVGAGGITENVVAGGIARLVTAGGI
-642 QSTVAAG
+642 TDTVAAG
-649 GIFNNVLGGSYNTV
+649 GIF
-663 VAVGAIASTAVVG
+663 
-676 LNVITGGAGVAINS
+676 LNVIGGAITMTTFAGVIAITS
-690 AAAIASTAGAAILQT
+690 GAA
-705 AGAAITQT
+705 
-713 AGAGIAQ
+713 
-720 TAAGAV
+720 V
-726 AIQAGAAATMT
+726 NIQAAAAATLT
-737 AAGAVTV
+737 AGGAVTA
-744 TATGAGIFAGGA
+744 TATGAAVFAGGV
-756 STVLGGAGVTDING
+756 STSVGGAGPTTISGNP
-770 SVINIG
+770 IAIG